1 MNNVFTNLNF
11 IHLLLLCWH
20 AQSYSSPLQPRIG
33 LDGSRR
39 ALLSTLIGA
48 PAIFLGCDD
57 ISIKAA
63 ASEDQVVVAVASA
76 DEGLVSADRV
86 GDLLRAVPTFAIVDA
101 AGIPYVVVGEDAK
114 VTGYF
119 FTTYGEANRI
129 LKLAKTSADKAI
141 RRAKQE
147 GQFSQDDDDDQDS
160 ENPWNTAR
168 ISSVPLDFAVTMASK
183 SVPGAYF
190 KIAPAEED
198 INDALVV
205 IGKSS
210 MPEGKVPLF
219 YFEDFVMSKTQ
230 NNNGS
235 SQDQKQER
243 PLFFRKAQLIKA
255 WKQENKGAEI
265 PKVQVTELFRVL
277 TKMVE
282 AGGSD
287 QDLKEV
293 VFVAPEES
301 AKKAKEC
308 SRAKGDPFQLGQRIV
323 VL

>member
-1 MNNVFTNLNF
+1 MKSCSG
-11 IHLLLLCWH
+11 H
-20 AQSYSSPLQPRIG
+20 
-33 LDGSRR
+33 DGSRR

-48 PAIFLGCDD
+48 PAVLIGND
-57 ISIKAA
+57 IQIR
-63 ASEDQVVVAVASA
+63 ASA
-76 DEGLVSADRV
+76 ADQITTTQQGLVSADRV
-86 GDLLRAVPTFAIVDA
+86 GDLLRAVPTFTIVDPT
-101 AGIPYVVVGEDAK
+101 GVPYVVVGEDAK

-129 LKLAKTSADKAI
+129 LTLAKTSADRAIQQAKAEA
-141 RRAKQE
+141 RQKRDSDDAAAAAAA
-147 GQFSQDDDDDQDS
+147 DDDS
-160 ENPWNTAR
+160 NVNPWSTAR

-190 KIAPAEED
+190 KIAPAEND
-198 INDALVV
+198 IDDALRV

-219 YFEDFVMSKTQ
+219 YFEDFVLKHETDEQ
-230 NNNGS
+230 HE
-235 SQDQKQER
+235 QVR
-243 PLFFRKAQLIKA
+243 PLFFHKAQLVKA
-255 WKQENKGAEI
+255 WTDENKVGADL

-282 AGGSD
+282 AGGTD

-293 VFVAPEES
+293 VFVPPEDS
-301 AKKAKEC
+301 ASKAKEC